1 MIDSNDDKLEAVLWK
16 LSAISDF
23 FKILNDSAYVLNK
36 DTPDGLYVMTR
47 ECIDTLKTIGG
58 LHECSTR

>member
-1 MIDSNDDKLEAVLWK
+1 MIDSNDGKLEAVLWK

-23 FKILNDSAYVLNK
+23 FKILNDPAYVLNK
-36 DTPDGLYVMTR
+36 DTPDGLYIMTR

-58 LHECSTR
+58 LHERSNR

>member
-1 MIDSNDDKLEAVLWK
+1 MTDNNDGKLEAVLWK

-23 FKILNDSAYVLNK
+23 FKILNDPVYVLNK

-58 LHECSTR
+58 LHERPNR